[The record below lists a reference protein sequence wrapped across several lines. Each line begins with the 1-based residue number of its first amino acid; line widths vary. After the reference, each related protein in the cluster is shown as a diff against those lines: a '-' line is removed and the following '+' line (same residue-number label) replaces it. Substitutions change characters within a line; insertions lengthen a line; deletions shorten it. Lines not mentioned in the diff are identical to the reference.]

1 MSDFKG
7 IKVISR
13 LLFVALLLGTFFT
26 SRPAVAAANAAQ
38 KIGVVDYGRIFQMM
52 PETKA
57 AEKSMQAAKT
67 QTSQELGKM
76 QASLQAAVQT
86 YLTQKQKT
94 GKADPAQER
103 ALQGREENFR
113 KIAAEKSNALAQKE
127 KSLIL
132 PIRQKI
138 DAAVAAIAKK
148 EGFNMIF
155 DKNVRVYGDAELDIT
170 YKVLDRLKVK

>member
-13 LLFVALLLGTFFT
+13 LLFMALLLGTFFT
-26 SRPAVAAANAAQ
+26 SRPAFAAADGAQ

-57 AEKSMQAAKT
+57 AEKSMQTAKA

-76 QASLQAAVQT
+76 QASLQTAVQT
-86 YLTQKQKT
+86 YLQQKQKT
-94 GKADPAQER
+94 GKSDPAQER
-103 ALQGREENFR
+103 ALQGREENLR
-113 KIAAEKSNALAQKE
+113 KVAAQKSQALAQKE
-127 KSLIL
+127 QSLIL

-138 DAAVAAIAKK
+138 DATVAAIAKK
-148 EGFNMIF
+148 EGYSMIF
-155 DKNVRVYGDAELDIT
+155 DKNVRVYGDAQSDIT
-170 YKVLDRLKVK
+170 YKVLDQLKIK

>member
-13 LLFVALLLGTFFT
+13 LLFMALVLGVFF
-26 SRPAVAAANAAQ
+26 SGQNSAAASTAQ

-57 AEKSMQAAKT
+57 AEQSMQTAKM
-67 QTSQELGKM
+67 QTNQELGKM
-76 QASLQAAVQT
+76 QSSLQTAIQT
-86 YLTQKQKT
+86 YLKQKQKT
-94 GKADPAQER
+94 GKADAAQER
-103 ALQGREENFR
+103 ALQGREENLR
-113 KIAAEKSNALAQKE
+113 KVAAEKTNALAKKE
-127 KSLIL
+127 QSLIL

-148 EGFNMIF
+148 EGYSMIF
-155 DKNVRVYGDAELDIT
+155 DKNVRVYGDAQTDIT
-170 YKVLDRLKVK
+170 YKVLDQLNIK